1 MISIREEIMDS
12 WTPEKD
18 LFDQYLNGLGV
29 KKFTNSSGGVLL
41 VAWDVV
47 SGHEIGKLE
56 FEDVVDYEAW
66 MDAVVSDE
74 DAVYNRSRALHCVLN
89 AMGV

>member
-1 MISIREEIMDS
+1 MKKSM

-18 LFDQYLNGLGV
+18 LFGQYLNGLGV

-47 SGHEIGKLE
+47 SGHELSRLE
-56 FEDVVDYEAW
+56 FEGVLDYKQW
-66 MDAVVSDE
+66 MDIIVSDE
-74 DAVYNRSRALHCVLN
+74 DAYYNRSRALHCVLS
-89 AMGV
+89 ALKA

>member
-1 MISIREEIMDS
+1 MKKSA
-12 WTPEKD
+12 WTPERD
-18 LFDQYLNGLGV
+18 LFGMYLNARGV
-29 KKFTNSSGGVLL
+29 KKFTNKTGGVLL

-47 SGHEIGKLE
+47 SGYEIGKLE

-74 DAVYNRSRALHCVLN
+74 ASGRKIALFRCTQMILWPK
-89 AMGV
+89 A

>member
-1 MISIREEIMDS
+1 MKKSA
-12 WTPEKD
+12 WTPERD
-18 LFDQYLNGLGV
+18 LFGMYLNARGV
-29 KKFTNSSGGVLL
+29 KKFTNKTGGVLL

-74 DAVYNRSRALHCVLN
+74 DAVYNRARALHCVLC
-89 AMGV
+89 ALPYSS